1 MRGPKP
7 STLHPMQGFP
17 QIVYLKP
24 LITRP
29 NIIVGDFTYYDDVE
43 HATEFETR
51 NVLYHFDFAGDR
63 LIIGNFCALATDVR
77 FMMNSANHVMTGF
90 STYPFNI
97 FGHGWEEGFD
107 YQAVKAGYRGDTV
120 VGNDVWIGREALIMP
135 GIKIGNGAIIAARAV
150 VTRDVPAY
158 GIVGGNPAALIR
170 RRFDE
175 ATIAALEEIAW
186 WHWPQD
192 KISRNIEA
200 IRGADLAALKAAA

>member
-1 MRGPKP
+1 MPGPQP

-29 NIIVGDFTYYDDVE
+29 NIVVGDFSYYDDIE

-51 NVLYHFDFAGDR
+51 NVLYHFDFVGDR

-77 FMMNSANHVMTGF
+77 FIMNGANHAMTGF

-107 YQAVKAGYRGDTV
+107 FATVQAGYRGDTV
-120 VGNDVWIGREALIMP
+120 VGNDVWIGREAMIMP
-135 GIKIGNGAIIAARAV
+135 GVTIGNGAIIATRAV

-186 WHWPQD
+186 WSWAQE
-192 KISRNIEA
+192 KISRNIGA
-200 IRGADLAALKAAA
+200 IRGADLAALRAAA